1 MNAAEHKRKLLPID
15 WNDLNDAQLARYSR
29 HILLDVID
37 LEGQARLLGSH
48 ILVVGCGGLGSA
60 AIPYLAA
67 SGVGRLT
74 IIDDD
79 VIELSNLQRQV
90 SYRTEDLGQAK
101 SVVMARMIAQLNPD
115 VQVRALTQRVTQA
128 DLLAICAQSP
138 VAKSP
143 VDVLLDCTDNF
154 ATRHALNRVAV
165 QTGIPLVSGAA
176 VRFDGQIAL
185 YDSRVAHSPCYACA
199 FPDAEQV
206 NDGACATLGVFSPLV
221 GVIGAMQA
229 SLALRVVLGLAD
241 AAVGQ
246 LQTFDAL
253 SGEWLSFGLSKN
265 PDCAVC
271 GAHSNGD

>member
-1 MNAAEHKRKLLPID
+1 MNAAEHERKPLPTD

-29 HILLDVID
+29 HILLNAID
-37 LEGQARLLGSH
+37 LEGQARLLNSH

-101 SVVMARMIAQLNPD
+101 SAVMARLIAQLNPE
-115 VQVRALTQRVTQA
+115 VQVQAQTQRVTQA
-128 DLLAICAQSP
+128 DLLALCAQSP
-138 VAKSP
+138 VN
-143 VDVLLDCTDNF
+143 VLLDCTDNF
-154 ATRHALNRVAV
+154 ATRHALNQVAV
-165 QTGIPLVSGAA
+165 QAGIPLVSGAA

-221 GVIGAMQA
+221 GVIGTMQA

-253 SGEWLSFGLSKN
+253 NGEWLSFGLSKN

-271 GAHSNGD
+271 GAHAEQS